1 MKIFSETSVD
11 FKISMACYSHGFFGH
26 CRLFIILS
34 RQIFPSDTRLHK
46 CFPKAF
52 QKPPVP
58 YNAALI
64 LVTPYVGKPS
74 HMVIHPSLQAM
85 ANGSDL
91 NMENNIRKRDTQF
104 ISKFWLKTLENQMK
118 YILPCILLEH
128 TGGINLCFYMKHDLK
143 HRKKRHNV
151 FVRCFGTN
159 N

>member
-1 MKIFSETSVD
+1 MTLMTLIRLRTKLDKFIFERENNKRREWGMGDDKVD
-11 FKISMACYSHGFFGH
+11 IQ
-26 CRLFIILS
+26 L
-34 RQIFPSDTRLHK
+34 QT
-46 CFPKAF
+46 
-52 QKPPVP
+52 
-58 YNAALI
+58 
-64 LVTPYVGKPS
+64 
-74 HMVIHPSLQAM
+74 LQAM

-104 ISKFWLKTLENQMK
+104 ISTFWLKTLENQMK